1 VGLPSS
7 RSAAVDYGAIIAPVD
22 DAPRGA
28 RLIGSFGLRN
38 PRTGGADVL
47 SILGLPD
54 FLGDTGARVQ
64 RRSDSGGSEV
74 KRVLGQQA
82 ASGGL
87 GNGELTSEDLPLIAL
102 GLVLVSSLLLVGA
115 LVPPRVV
122 ALTPVS
128 PASFARVRQPL
139 ALTAI
144 AILLPV
150 AFVALSGAP

>member
-1 VGLPSS
+1 MGLPSS
-7 RSAAVDYGAIIAPVD
+7 RSAALDYGAIIAPVD
-22 DAPRGA
+22 DAPRTA
-28 RLIGSFGLRN
+28 LFIGSFGLRN

-64 RRSDSGGSEV
+64 RRSDSGVSDA

-82 ASGGL
+82 TSGGL
-87 GNGELTSEDLPLIAL
+87 GNGELTSGELPLLAL
-102 GLVLVSSLLLVGA
+102 GLVLLSSLLLVGA
-115 LVPPRVV
+115 LVPPGVV

-128 PASFARVRQPL
+128 PASFARARQPL

-144 AILLPV
+144 AIFLPV
-150 AFVALSGAP
+150 AFVALGAAL